1 LTCLCLLCSDTF
13 PCEIGA
19 SILSAVS
26 GDQKPSAAD
35 EANPLLGILSGLLT
49 QSGGLQGL
57 ASKFSQI
64 GQGDAFS
71 SWVGMGDNQPISGD
85 QIQKALGSD
94 QISALAARI
103 GVDPALAS
111 NFLAEYLP
119 KIIDKLTP
127 TGKVDASAD
136 TQQGLAALLPSLLQS
151 LGGKPGDDQPAQ
163 A

>member
-1 LTCLCLLCSDTF
+1 MGLVD
-13 PCEIGA
+13 

-26 GDQKPSAAD
+26 GKSDVSGEAAS
-35 EANPLLGILSGLLT
+35 LIGILSGLLA

-57 ASKFSQI
+57 ANKFSQSD
-64 GQGDAFS
+64 QGNAFS
-71 SWVGMGDNQPISGD
+71 SWVGMAENQPVSGD

-94 QISALAARI
+94 QISALAARL

-111 NFLAEYLP
+111 QFLAEYLP
-119 KIIDKLTP
+119 KIVDKLTP

-151 LGGKPGDDQPAQ
+151 LGGKPGGDQPAQ
-163 A
+163 T

>member
-1 LTCLCLLCSDTF
+1 MGLLD
-13 PCEIGA
+13 

-26 GDQKPSAAD
+26 GKSDASGEAA
-35 EANPLLGILSGLLT
+35 PLIGILSGLLA

-57 ASKFSQI
+57 ANKFSQS

-71 SWVGMGDNQPISGD
+71 SWVGMGENQSVSSN
-85 QIQKALGSD
+85 QIQQALGSE
-94 QISALAARI
+94 QVRALAARM

-119 KIIDKLTP
+119 KIVDKLTP
-127 TGKVDASAD
+127 AGKVDPTAD
-136 TQQGLAALLPSLLQS
+136 HQEGLTALLPSLLQS
-151 LGGKPGDDQPAQ
+151 LGGKSGGDQSVQ